1 MIATFG
7 FIISFVA
14 AYWVYYDARGRGH
27 ELGTAM
33 LWSLGTLA
41 ALIIFLPLYLLLG
54 RKQPPMDRNGRSR
67 REEIIIDVEA
77 APVEETMHCP
87 MCGGKVKEDYKA
99 CPFCSFTLKPQCGSC
114 GRELNREWRT
124 CPYCQAPATHK

>member
-27 ELGTAM
+27 DLGTAM

-41 ALIIFLPLYLLLG
+41 ALVIFLPLYLLLG
-54 RKQPPMDRNGRSR
+54 RKQPPMSKTGRSR

>member
-41 ALIIFLPLYLLLG
+41 ALVIFLPLYLLLG
-54 RKQPPMDRNGRSR
+54 RKQPQLNKTGRSR